1 MPGDLVN
8 AVLRAKDKQAI
19 KQIGIEWCAEQ
30 TRELKAR
37 HVPIIHYYSMGK
49 SDNIT
54 AILESI

>member
-1 MPGDLVN
+1 LVN

-30 TRELKAR
+30 TREFKAR

-49 SDNIT
+49 PDNIT
-54 AILESI
+54 AILKSI